1 MMTLILSFLFKS
13 LAVFI
18 VAKMLPGIHI
28 KNFGTAVLVA
38 GIYSLINL
46 LLGKVLFFLAFP
58 VIFITFGLF
67 AFIINAFLLWLTDKM
82 IEDFKIDN
90 FGITILAAFLIMV
103 SDKLLNWIFL

>member
-1 MMTLILSFLFKS
+1 MTLILSFLFKS

>member
-1 MMTLILSFLFKS
+1 MTLILSFLFKS

-46 LLGKVLFFLAFP
+46 LLGKILFFLAFP

-67 AFIINAFLLWLTDKM
+67 AFIINAFLLWITDKM
-82 IEDFKIDN
+82 IKDFKIDH